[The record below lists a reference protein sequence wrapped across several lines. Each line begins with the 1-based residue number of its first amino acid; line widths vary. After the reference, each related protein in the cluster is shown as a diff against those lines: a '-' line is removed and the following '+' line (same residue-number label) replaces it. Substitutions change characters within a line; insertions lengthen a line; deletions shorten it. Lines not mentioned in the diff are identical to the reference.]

1 MSGYTLLVGG
11 YRPNYSL
18 ISFEPTSAQLKVI
31 SDSPAPEDASWV
43 EPASLSEEKDGSR
56 IIYSLSESKGKAVSL
71 KVEGE
76 KVTVVSERDTHGGS
90 CHVHVMKD
98 RSGIAVA
105 NYLGGSIIFFPITSG
120 STLSSSSASPLLKFP
135 LIYEEQGQTAPNP
148 ERQDAAHCHQ
158 IIEGDE
164 GTLYVPDLGNDRVW
178 VVWREGESGF
188 SVKGWCQAP
197 PGSGPRHACISNDGK
212 HLYVLT
218 ELSNSLLTFPLSDPT
233 YPIIPHPD
241 SQLSVIP
248 PSVPEEYHKY
258 MNAAELIAHPVHPV
272 LYASNR
278 LEMNLSESTKGV
290 FKPSVTG
297 DAVAVAT
304 LTSDGKLGNVQH
316 VRTGCNA
323 VRAMQLSPDGK
334 FVALAGQNGGGMEIW
349 SVGDD
354 GKTWTLVSRNEKLEG
369 ITDVA
374 WL

>member
-1 MSGYTLLVGG
+1 MSSYTLLVGG

-18 ISFEPTSAQLKVI
+18 ISFDPSSAQLKVI
-31 SDSPAPEDASWV
+31 SDCPAPENASWV
-43 EPASLSEEKDGSR
+43 EPASLSEVKDGSR
-56 IIYSLSESKGKAVSL
+56 IFYSLSESQGKAVSL
-71 KVEGE
+71 KVDGE
-76 KVTVVSERDTHGGS
+76 EVAVTSERDTHGGA

-105 NYLGGSIIFFPITSG
+105 NYLGGSIIFFPITSDF
-120 STLSSSSASPLLKFP
+120 TLSSSSASPLLKFP
-135 LIYEEQGQTAPNP
+135 LIYEVQQQTAPNP
-148 ERQDAAHCHQ
+148 ERQDTAHCHQ
-158 IIEGDE
+158 IIEGNE

-178 VVWREGESGF
+178 VVWREGESGL

-197 PGSGPRHACISNDGK
+197 SGSGPRHACISNDGK

-241 SQLSVIP
+241 SQLNVIP

-258 MNAAELIAHPVHPV
+258 MNAAELVAHPVHPV

-278 LEMNLSESTKGV
+278 LEIDLSESTKGA
-290 FKPSVTG
+290 FRSSVTG
-297 DAVAVAT
+297 DAVAIAT
-304 LTSDGKLGNVQH
+304 LTSDGKLDNVQH

-349 SVGDD
+349 TVGDD
-354 GKTWTLVSRNEKLEG
+354 GKTWALICRDEKLEG

>member
-1 MSGYTLLVGG
+1 MGLVSRAGAKRLQALALAMPVFQTMVSDVPAISTHTHQSGVCY
-11 YRPNYSL
+11 
-18 ISFEPTSAQLKVI
+18 
-31 SDSPAPEDASWV
+31 
-43 EPASLSEEKDGSR
+43 LS
-56 IIYSLSESKGKAVSL
+56 
-71 KVEGE
+71 
-76 KVTVVSERDTHGGS
+76 
-90 CHVHVMKD
+90 
-98 RSGIAVA
+98 
-105 NYLGGSIIFFPITSG
+105 
-120 STLSSSSASPLLKFP
+120 
-135 LIYEEQGQTAPNP
+135 
-148 ERQDAAHCHQ
+148 
-158 IIEGDE
+158 
-164 GTLYVPDLGNDRVW
+164 
-178 VVWREGESGF
+178 
-188 SVKGWCQAP
+188 
-197 PGSGPRHACISNDGK
+197 GK

-258 MNAAELIAHPVHPV
+258 MNAAELIAHPVQPV